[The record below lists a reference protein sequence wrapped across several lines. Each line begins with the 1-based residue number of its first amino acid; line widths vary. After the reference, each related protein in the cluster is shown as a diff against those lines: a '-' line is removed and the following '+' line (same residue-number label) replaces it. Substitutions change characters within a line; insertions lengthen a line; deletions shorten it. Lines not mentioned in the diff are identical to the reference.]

1 MTQWGINP
9 AFQFLLKNS
18 SKAKVP
24 FSHDRARLTSHLAA
38 NAAGDLLPAT
48 FVIKC
53 ATKVPTDQRKT
64 TVIHTLNQQPGF
76 TEAEGWFAGMWSR
89 KLKDVTHYRPYL
101 LNELDGRLVFA
112 QNYAYMDYCGAAMWC
127 DLVVAPALKKSG
139 RKKWLLVWDGHKSHL
154 NEEVVAIFEAAGVM
168 LRSLPPNMTDILQG
182 ALRSPR
188 LSAHALQHAAHT

>member
-1 MTQWGINP
+1 MSAWRP
-9 AFQFLLKNS
+9 AAAAVAA
-18 SKAKVP
+18 AKVP

-112 QNYAYMDYCGAAMWC
+112 QNYAYMDFCGAAMWC

-139 RKKWLLVWDGHKSHL
+139 RKKWRGTVTNRILTRKLWP
-154 NEEVVAIFEAAGVM
+154 F
-168 LRSLPPNMTDILQG
+168 LRRL
-182 ALRSPR
+182 ALCC
-188 LSAHALQHAAHT
+188 ALCHQI